1 MAFTLEQQKKIDL
14 VRIYCG
20 DTETSPFY
28 PVLTDEEIGSILE
41 YRGWDVK
48 KGISDCAIAASMQFA
63 QMTYRERTGDI
74 EVWNNVSLQYQ
85 KALQDLIADNNI
97 GSLGVGLKPY
107 FGGISWCE
115 VGKINNNPD
124 QVRSSLTWESH
135 TIPMIGGASTPGQ
148 MWLDQNYANIWPQ
161 LRNPS
166 PPYAIIVGD
175 I

>member
-14 VRIYCG
+14 VRIYIG

-48 KGISDCAIAASMQFA
+48 KGIRDSAISASMQFA

-85 KALQDLIADNNI
+85 KALQDLINDKSITTLDI
-97 GSLGVGLKPY
+97 GLMPY
-107 FGGISWCE
+107 FGGISWCK
-115 VGKINNNPD
+115 VGEINSNSD
-124 QVRSSLTWESH
+124 QVRSSLTWDSH
-135 TIPMIGGASTPGQ
+135 TVPQIAGATTSTQ
-148 MWLDQNYANIWPQ
+148 TFLDEHYKREFP
-161 LRNPS
+161 PS
-166 PPYAIIVGD
+166 SISGVVIVEE
-175 I
+175 

>member
-1 MAFTLEQQKKIDL
+1 MAFTLEQQKKVSL

-48 KGISDCAIAASMQFA
+48 KGIRDAAISASMQFA

-74 EVWNNVSLQYQ
+74 EVWNNVSIQYQ

-97 GSLGVGLKPY
+97 GSLGVGLMPY

-115 VGKINNNPD
+115 VGKINGNPD
-124 QVRSSLTWESH
+124 QVRNALTWESH
-135 TIPMIGGASTPGQ
+135 TIPMVGGTSTPGQ
-148 MWLDQNYANIWPQ
+148 MWMDQNYSKLYPMLVNSGA
-161 LRNPS
+161 
-166 PPYAIIVGD
+166 PYAVIIE
-175 I
+175 